1 MVIMKFLKGY
11 LSKTIKVLFVVI
23 FLAIVVLIL
32 SIPINYGV
40 KKEKLSLLI
49 EYKSIKKPSDILKIN
64 GNTVKPVIYEDIS
77 KFKDFPETSRK
88 ERYIETLLPA
98 ILVTRFN
105 LLNEKSRTERL
116 WSKIRSKELLNS
128 IDSGFMNTMF
138 EKYKTESF
146 KEINQKQHL
155 HPVSIVLAQ
164 SILETGWGNSRFFI
178 NGNNAFGIWSYNKLD
193 KRMPAST
200 SRDGL
205 VIYLKKYDNIAQS
218 VEDYFLTLANSWAFD
233 EFREKRNESDNPYEL
248 IWYLN
253 KYSELRNDYVKKVG
267 EIIVQNNLTRY
278 DSCTLDKN
286 NFIKVKL

>member
-11 LSKTIKVLFVVI
+11 LSKTIKALFVII
-23 FLAIVVLIL
+23 FLAIVLLIL

-64 GNTVKPVIYEDIS
+64 GKSVKPVIYEDIS
-77 KFKDFPETSRK
+77 KFKDFPEISRK

-98 ILVTRFN
+98 ILVVRFN

-116 WSKIRSKELLNS
+116 WAKIRSKEDLTSL
-128 IDSGFMNTMF
+128 DSGFINSMYK
-138 EKYKTESF
+138 KYKTESL

-155 HPVSIVLAQ
+155 HPVSITLAQ
-164 SILETGWGNSRFFI
+164 SILETGWGNSRFFLK
-178 NGNNAFGIWSYNKLD
+178 GNNAFGIWSYNKLD
-193 KRMPAST
+193 NRMAAST

-205 VIYLKKYDNIAQS
+205 VIYLKKYDNVAQS

-233 EFREKRNESDNPYEL
+233 EFRMRRYESDNPYEL

-267 EIIVQNNLTRY
+267 EIIVQNNLTKY

>member
-1 MVIMKFLKGY
+1 
-11 LSKTIKVLFVVI
+11 
-23 FLAIVVLIL
+23 VVLIL

-49 EYKSIKKPSDILKIN
+49 EYKSIKKPSDILKIS
-64 GNTVKPVIYEDIS
+64 GNEVKPIVYEDIS
-77 KFKDFPETSRK
+77 KFNDFPENNRK
-88 ERYIETLLPA
+88 DRYIETLLPA
-98 ILVTRFN
+98 ILVVKFN
-105 LLNEKSRTERL
+105 LLNEKAKTERI
-116 WSKIRSKELLNS
+116 WSKIRAKDRLTPGDSAFISTLYAKYNS
-128 IDSGFMNTMF
+128 ENL
-138 EKYKTESF
+138 
-146 KEINQKQHL
+146 KEISQKQHL
-155 HPVSIVLAQ
+155 HPISIVLAQ

-178 NGNNAFGIWSYNKLD
+178 KGNNAFGIWSYNKLD

-233 EFREKRNESDNPYEL
+233 EFRKKRYDSNNPYEL

-267 EIIVQNNLTRY
+267 EIIVQNDLTKY
-278 DSCTLDKN
+278 DSYEIDKN